1 MSLMIKTIL
10 VPTDF
15 SENSADAID
24 YAVELALAFKAA
36 LHFVY
41 VCQMP
46 ALATATMD
54 GAIVSLPDW
63 EMQFRSAAEAEM
75 AKLVARIQGVA
86 SSSEVAFGGPP
97 ACIVA
102 AAIEHGADLI
112 VMGTHGRG
120 AVMHALLGNVAER
133 VVRTAPC
140 PVLTV
145 RQSRAAAQ
153 GAVAQALVKA
163 DSLG

>member
-1 MSLMIKTIL
+1 M
-10 VPTDF
+10 PTDF

-75 AKLVARIQGVA
+75 AKLVARIGCSQVPARSRSAGRLRA
-86 SSSEVAFGGPP
+86 SS
-97 ACIVA
+97 
-102 AAIEHGADLI
+102 L
-112 VMGTHGRG
+112 GRSSTG
-120 AVMHALLGNVAER
+120 
-133 VVRTAPC
+133 RT
-140 PVLTV
+140 
-145 RQSRAAAQ
+145 S
-153 GAVAQALVKA
+153 
-163 DSLG
+163 S